1 MGFGFAEIS
10 VFNIWGAL
18 TLLGYALTLLLVP
31 RVVLIKKRN
40 PVSTIAWILA
50 VILLP
55 YLGGLLFLI
64 FGINR
69 VERRAAHKYQSSRTI
84 SGRLSELSQFQLMV
98 EEGLTPQ
105 QQRLMRLTN
114 SVSGM
119 HPTFGNRIEVLD
131 DTNRTLGLI
140 EQAILSATE
149 TLHLEYYIWQPD
161 KTGTRLR
168 DLLIRKAN
176 DGLIIRFLYDGIG
189 SMFLTNR
196 FLKPM
201 RDAGIHVASFLPGAS
216 FRERW
221 SLNLRSH
228 RKIVVV
234 DGRVGFTGGMNI
246 GDEYIG
252 KDPETGFWR
261 DTHLRLYGPSVLQLQ
276 QIFVEDWL
284 YATGE
289 ELTHPQIF
297 PRPEDMGDVSA
308 QVLAGG
314 PDNEVHVF
322 LSLMFAAINEARESV
337 TLATSY
343 FVPPVSIATALE
355 TAGYRGVKVRLLLSG
370 RAGYSWTWLAG
381 RSYYDSLMK
390 AGVEIYEYDRGLL
403 HSKTLTIDGAW
414 SLVGS
419 PNVDSRSL
427 LLNFEDAVAM
437 YDDRIAAQLED
448 QFAKDLRRANRI
460 NAETW
465 PQRKTMHILG
475 ENLCRLFAPVL

>member
-1 MGFGFAEIS
+1 ME
-10 VFNIWGAL
+10 FNLDRITFHIWWTL
-18 TLLGYALTLLLVP
+18 TFLGYALTLLLVP

-40 PVSTIAWILA
+40 PVATIAWILTI
-50 VILLP
+50 ILLP
-55 YLGGLLFLI
+55 YLGGLLFLF

-69 VERRAAHKYQSSRTI
+69 VDRRAAHKQQSSQSI
-84 SGRLSELSQFQLMV
+84 AGRLPELSQFQLMP
-98 EEGLTPQ
+98 EEGRTPQ
-105 QQRLMRLTN
+105 QQRLMRLATR
-114 SVSGM
+114 VSGT
-119 HPTFGNRIEVLD
+119 HSTYGNRIELLA

-140 EQAILSATE
+140 EQAILAAES

-168 DLLIRKAN
+168 DLLIKKAKEGVAVRFLF
-176 DGLIIRFLYDGIG
+176 DGLG
-189 SMFLTNR
+189 SMLLTNR

-201 RDAGIHVASFLPGAS
+201 RDSGIQVASFLPGAS

-234 DGRVGFTGGMNI
+234 DGCVGFTGGMNI
-246 GDEYIG
+246 GDEYLG
-252 KDPETGFWR
+252 KDPETGYWR
-261 DTHLRLYGPSVLQLQ
+261 DTHLRLHGPSVLQLQ

-289 ELTHPQIF
+289 ELTRTEIF
-297 PRPEDMGDVSA
+297 PKPDDMGNVSA

-343 FVPPVSIATALE
+343 FVPPVSIATAIE
-355 TAGYRGVKVRLLLSG
+355 TAGYRGLKVRLLLSG

-381 RSYYDSLMK
+381 RSYYDALVK

-419 PNVDSRSL
+419 PNVDARSL
-427 LLNFEDAVAM
+427 LLNFEVAVAV

-448 QFAKDLRRANRI
+448 QFTKDLRRAKRI
-460 NAETW
+460 DPNTW
-465 PQRKTMHILG
+465 PQRKTIQVFG
-475 ENLCRLFAPVL
+475 ENVCRLFAPVL